1 MATTYTIKPSTTV
14 ASILSLFIL
23 SLLTSTLRFSISRM
37 YTSLMIEEEEE
48 SKSEETVDTV
58 AAIGPI
64 MVMPAQK
71 GPMVF
76 TIVSGVIL
84 STLFPYAA
92 KVSVKIPLESTPIQV
107 ATSVM
112 APMVIVPISMA
123 LCSALVFL

>member
-1 MATTYTIKPSTTV
+1 
-14 ASILSLFIL
+14 
-23 SLLTSTLRFSISRM
+23 
-37 YTSLMIEEEEE
+37 MIEEEEE

-76 TIVSGVIL
+76 TIVSGVML